1 MKREKIDWASHIAAF
16 ETSGQ
21 KASEYCKI
29 AGLKIG
35 TFRSHLYK
43 QRSQQNSTT
52 EFHQILINTELSL
65 TLDEHGQ
72 VTISGIEPDL
82 LPALVRVWS
91 DAISQ

>member
-1 MKREKIDWASHIAAF
+1 MKREKIDWASHIAAY
-16 ETSGQ
+16 EASGQ
-21 KASEYCKI
+21 KAADYCKI

-43 QRSQQNSTT
+43 HRSQQNSTT
-52 EFHQILINTELSL
+52 EFQQIFISTELSL

-72 VTISGIEPDL
+72 VTIGGIEPDL